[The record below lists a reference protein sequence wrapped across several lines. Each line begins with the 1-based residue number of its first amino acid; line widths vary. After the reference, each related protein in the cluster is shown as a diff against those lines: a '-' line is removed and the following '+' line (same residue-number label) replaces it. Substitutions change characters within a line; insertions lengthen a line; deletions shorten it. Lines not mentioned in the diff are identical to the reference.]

1 MKADDKALPIN
12 HIDIGYSL
20 NCLKPSHKLTSFKI
34 TNCFEIT
41 YFKKTTISRLDIL
54 DVGKAILMRKVVLWC
69 LFLSITNEKIQNLTF
84 QLKS

>member
-34 TNCFEIT
+34 TTLKRIHFEIT
-41 YFKKTTISRLDIL
+41 
-54 DVGKAILMRKVVLWC
+54 A
-69 LFLSITNEKIQNLTF
+69 
-84 QLKS
+84 LK